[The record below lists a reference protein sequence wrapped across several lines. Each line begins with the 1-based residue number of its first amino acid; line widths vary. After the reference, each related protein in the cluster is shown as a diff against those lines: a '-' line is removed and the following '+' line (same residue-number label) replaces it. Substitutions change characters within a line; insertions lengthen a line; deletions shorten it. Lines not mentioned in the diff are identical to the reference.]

1 MSALLNQIMFWV
13 NVVTE
18 KSNISDV
25 QHLDRIKMVM
35 TGRFHINSYQ
45 STGGM
50 DGRVRQFIR

>member
-25 QHLDRIKMVM
+25 QHEAGPIIAADAWSWLE
-35 TGRFHINSYQ
+35 
-45 STGGM
+45 
-50 DGRVRQFIR
+50 RQ